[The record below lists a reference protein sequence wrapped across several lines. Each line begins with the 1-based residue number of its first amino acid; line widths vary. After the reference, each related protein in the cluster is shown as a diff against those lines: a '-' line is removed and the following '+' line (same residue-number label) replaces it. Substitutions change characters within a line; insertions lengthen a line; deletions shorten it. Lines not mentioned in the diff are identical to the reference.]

1 MDKYIVIE
9 MQNGAIGGNNWSYDS
24 KADAEVKFFQVLA
37 EVVKSPVETHTVMLV
52 NGEGTVYENRFYHHD
67 ATE

>member
-24 KADAEVKFFQVLA
+24 KADAWLDLKETLA
-37 EVVKSPVETHTVMLV
+37 RFLPVR
-52 NGEGTVYENRFYHHD
+52 YQRFRGKDYTD
-67 ATE
+67 YSFRKER